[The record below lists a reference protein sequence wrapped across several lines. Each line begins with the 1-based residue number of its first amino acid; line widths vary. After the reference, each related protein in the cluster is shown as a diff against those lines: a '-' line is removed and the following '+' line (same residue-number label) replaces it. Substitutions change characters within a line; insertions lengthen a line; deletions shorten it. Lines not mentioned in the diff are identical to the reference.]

1 MGSCK
6 LRMVAC
12 LNVLSKYYLCCRFVL
27 HFAMHWWLQE
37 DWYENSYIWCSP
49 TRSRFSFLLRKVL
62 NNHDHKIWHVCF
74 KFQYSSPDR
83 PTQDNQS
90 INQKRKHW
98 VGSLQKWHRVIH
110 TPSFS
115 HTLIV
120 LLTSTYL
127 NAGQV
132 SSKFFSFLLCHHIV
146 ICETI
151 YKNKRFLFID
161 SYQRLCH
168 SGCGCSYLHQNFWC
182 YHGNSKC
189 VRRIPVYPS
198 VSRHHTQKRPGN

>member
-1 MGSCK
+1 
-6 LRMVAC
+6 MVAC
-12 LNVLSKYYLCCRFVL
+12 LNVLSKYYSVVGLFFILPCIDDFKKIDMRTLTYDVPPQEVGFHFCWGKSLIIMTTRFDMCVL
-27 HFAMHWWLQE
+27 
-37 DWYENSYIWCSP
+37 
-49 TRSRFSFLLRKVL
+49 SFNILVQI
-62 NNHDHKIWHVCF
+62 DPHKTI
-74 KFQYSSPDR
+74 
-83 PTQDNQS
+83 NQS

-120 LLTSTYL
+120 FLTSTYL

-132 SSKFFSFLLCHHIV
+132 SSKFFSFLICHHIV

-151 YKNKRFLFID
+151 YINKCFLFLD

-168 SGCGCSYLHQNFWC
+168 SGCGCSYLHQNFWR

-189 VRRIPVYPS
+189 VWRIAVYRS